1 MSLEEFFED
10 IWMIIKMLFSIDIEP
25 IEEGAKLLRISAVSQ
40 TIGISEKSIIILLK
54 IIAFISVAKVIHKII
69 KKIKKSK
76 MKSRRNHR

>member
-54 IIAFISVAKVIHKII
+54 IVTFILIAKAIHQII
-69 KKIKKSK
+69 KKIKKSN
-76 MKSRRNHR
+76 RR